1 MAWDLPFVV
10 VSIAE
15 KWDSGLERIPSMASA
30 MVAERLQ
37 TISYRAVTPA
47 VKRPNSPYGLAA
59 GEGCATCKM
68 QKDNFFCRL
77 PEKAMREWD
86 RIKHVT
92 TYPEG
97 ALLFM
102 EGEAA
107 RGVHIL
113 CQGRVKLLTTNTEGK
128 TFIVKIAQ
136 PGQVFGLNSIVTG
149 RPHEVTVETMQPSQF
164 AYVTREDFLRFI
176 KEYGD
181 ACLRVVQQLGQECHS
196 AYEVIRSLGLASSV
210 SEKLA
215 KFLVGWSVD
224 GRESDGAVR
233 VKLALTHEEL
243 SQLIG
248 CSRESVTRTLSDF
261 KRQRLVELNGSTL
274 LVWDKAGLETLAAV

>member
-1 MAWDLPFVV
+1 
-10 VSIAE
+10 
-15 KWDSGLERIPSMASA
+15 MAST

-37 TISYRAVTPA
+37 TISYRTATQPVR
-47 VKRPNSPYGLAA
+47 RPNSPYGLAA
-59 GEGCATCKM
+59 AESCATCKL

-77 PEKAMREWD
+77 PERMMREWE

-92 TYPEG
+92 SYPEG

-107 RGVHIL
+107 RGVHVL
-113 CQGRVKLLTTNTEGK
+113 CQGRVKLLTTNAEGK

-136 PGQVFGLNSIVTG
+136 PGQIFGLNSIVTG
-149 RPHEVTVETMQPSQF
+149 RPHEMTVETMQPSQF
-164 AYVTREDFLRFI
+164 AYVSKEDFLRFI
-176 KEYGD
+176 QQNGE

-215 KFLVGWSVD
+215 KFLVGWSAE

-243 SQLIG
+243 AQLIG

-274 LVWDKAGLETLAAV
+274 LVWNKAGLETLAAV

>member
-1 MAWDLPFVV
+1 
-10 VSIAE
+10 
-15 KWDSGLERIPSMASA
+15 MASTV
-30 MVAERLQ
+30 VAERLQ
-37 TISYRAVTPA
+37 TIRYRTVTQPA
-47 VKRPNSPYGLAA
+47 GRPISPYGFATA
-59 GEGCATCKM
+59 ESCATCKI

-77 PEKAMREWD
+77 PEKAMQEWD
-86 RIKHVT
+86 QIKHVT
-92 TYPEG
+92 TYPQG

-113 CQGRVKLLTTNTEGK
+113 CQGRVKLLTTNAEGK
-128 TFIVKIAQ
+128 TFILKIAQ

-149 RPHEVTVETMQPSQF
+149 RPHEVTVETMQPCQV
-164 AYVTREDFLRFI
+164 AYVSKEDFLRFM
-176 KEYGD
+176 KENGE

-215 KFLVGWSVD
+215 KFLVGWSAD

-261 KRQRLVELNGSTL
+261 KRQRLVELNGATL
-274 LVWDKAGLETLAAV
+274 LVWDRAGLEMLAAV